1 MKKSLVELGKLI
13 KKDIEYEKSFLECVK
28 GSENTQIKESI
39 IKAEARKEAM
49 EAVLTKGFTQNEK
62 ETMLTYLRRAKIN
75 VDAAFAEKQQK
86 KERSGADG

>member
-39 IKAEARKEAM
+39 LKAEARKEAM
-49 EAVLTKGFTQNEK
+49 EAVLHYI
-62 ETMLTYLRRAKIN
+62 LTGSKLY
-75 VDAAFAEKQQK
+75 FQE
-86 KERSGADG
+86 EEE